1 MIERLFSK
9 LTFQLTLT
17 NEHTKQLFQLA
28 VSTRAVDYTSLVDE
42 KRFFASGTLICE
54 WLVFIYPELRHEHI
68 TV

>member
-1 MIERLFSK
+1 M
-9 LTFQLTLT
+9 LTS
-17 NEHTKQLFQLA
+17 EHTKQLFQLA

-42 KRFFASGTLICE
+42 KRVFASGTLICE